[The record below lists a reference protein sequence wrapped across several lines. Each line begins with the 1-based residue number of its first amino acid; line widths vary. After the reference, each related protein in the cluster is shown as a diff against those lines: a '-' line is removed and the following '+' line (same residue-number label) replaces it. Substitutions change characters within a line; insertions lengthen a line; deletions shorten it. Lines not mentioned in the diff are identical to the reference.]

1 LGDVTRRFC
10 LVNNLS
16 TNNYITS
23 SCVISNNTV
32 YKNGAIVFENRSAD
46 LSTFLLSVYQHFQ
59 LNYSRFYKMDNL
71 SKLGWLTSEIL
82 LKDSFQKDKYQP
94 EGVGLILANANSSL
108 DSDQK
113 YLKSV
118 EDIASPAL
126 FVYTLPNIMTG
137 EICIRNN
144 FKGEDAFFV
153 ADKFD
158 VNFTANYVNH
168 LLNDNTLQACICGW
182 VDVIDEDYKAALFLV
197 EKQPGTNTTL
207 FNADNMTKLFT
218 SDIKN
223 TTLATPDVFIAGIGA
238 ITAIG
243 NNVAECLASF
253 EKEEAGMGEITH
265 MQTIHKNILPVAE
278 VKLTNEELAAMTGLS
293 IDVSRTAMLSL
304 VAAREALNDAAIPNL
319 SNLRTGFV
327 SANSVGGMDKSED
340 FFVEFLKDNSKGKLK
355 NVFDHEC
362 GSVTEVV
369 ADKLGITD
377 YMTTISTA
385 CSSSANSIFYG
396 ARLIKNGLLDV
407 VVAGGTDAL
416 TKFTLNGFNTLM
428 IVDQEFCKPFD
439 ENRKGLN
446 LGEGAGYVVL
456 VSDKVAKALQ
466 KPLYCKLSGYNN
478 SNDAYHQTASSPDG
492 TGSYMAMQGA
502 LAKAGLN
509 TTDVSY
515 INLHGTGTPNNDSA
529 EGTAITRLF
538 EKDFPPMSSTKSF
551 TGHTLGASGAIEAV
565 FSVLAI
571 NKGII
576 YPNLRFE
583 TPMSEVPFT
592 PETKFLTGQNIKHV
606 MSNSFGFGGNCTSLI
621 FSEV

>member
-1 LGDVTRRFC
+1 
-10 LVNNLS
+10 
-16 TNNYITS
+16 
-23 SCVISNNTV
+23 
-32 YKNGAIVFENRSAD
+32 
-46 LSTFLLSVYQHFQ
+46 
-59 LNYSRFYKMDNL
+59 MDNL
-71 SKLGWLTSEIL
+71 SKLGWLASEIL
-82 LKDSFQKDKYQP
+82 LKDSFQKEKYQP
-94 EGVGLILANANSSL
+94 EDVGLILANANASL

-126 FVYTLPNIMTG
+126 FVYTLPNIVTG

-153 ADKFD
+153 AEKFD
-158 VNFTANYVNH
+158 ANFTANYVNN
-168 LLNDNTLQACICGW
+168 LLNDDTLQACICGW

-197 EKQPGTNTTL
+197 EKQHGANAIL
-207 FNADNMTKLFT
+207 FNADNMNELFT

-223 TTLATPDVFIAGIGA
+223 TIPATPDVFIAGIGA

-243 NNVAECLASF
+243 NNVSECLASF
-253 EKEEAGMGEITH
+253 EKEKAGMGEITH
-265 MQTIHKNILPVAE
+265 MQTIHQNVLPVAE
-278 VKLTNEELAAMTGLS
+278 VKLTNEELAGITGLS
-293 IDVSRTAMLSL
+293 VDVSRTTLLSL

-319 SNLRTGFV
+319 SDLRTGFV

-355 NVFDHEC
+355 NIFDHEC

-385 CSSSANSIFYG
+385 CSSSANAIFYG

-428 IVDQEFCKPFD
+428 IVDKEFCKPFD
-439 ENRKGLN
+439 ENRQGLN

-456 VSDKVAKALQ
+456 VSDKVAKTLH

-492 TGSYMAMQGA
+492 MGSYLAMQGA
-502 LAKAGLN
+502 LKKAGLK
-509 TTDVSY
+509 TTDISY

-621 FSEV
+621 FSEI